1 MGTEDAFGML
11 FNEEN
16 NVYIIHKMDTKN
28 VQPDKN
34 GYGAGPNRV
43 HSRPKMGT
51 VRPLYNIYTCML
63 YVCIYICMI
72 LVGVSRKKIFPSAY
86 THPLQ
91 KRSSPAAA

>member
-34 GYGAGPNRV
+34 GYGAGLNRV
-43 HSRPKMGT
+43 HSRPKQGT
-51 VRPLYNIYTCML
+51 
-63 YVCIYICMI
+63 
-72 LVGVSRKKIFPSAY
+72 
-86 THPLQ
+86 Q
-91 KRSSPAAA
+91 PA

>member
-34 GYGAGPNRV
+34 GYGAGLNRV

-51 VRPLYNIYTCML
+51 VRPLYNVYNNI
-63 YVCIYICMI
+63 IYI
-72 LVGVSRKKIFPSAY
+72 LVCYMYVYIFV
-86 THPLQ
+86 
-91 KRSSPAAA
+91 